1 MGKASGSSTVTGFSE
16 AVTPTEE
23 SIEQQIRLRNEARAK
38 KDFATADRIRQ
49 ELDEKKNYPR
59 RPTRWHHTLETMNP
73 KVCCMGFHTVAE
85 ALQSPTRVIER
96 LWLAKLGGRFSP
108 LTHLAKERGIPFSVE
123 SRERLDR
130 LAGDRHHQGV
140 VANAA
145 AKQYLDGGGI
155 VK

>member
-49 ELDEKKNYPR
+49 ELDEKKLSSKTDPMAPHAGNDESKSVLY
-59 RPTRWHHTLETMNP
+59 
-73 KVCCMGFHTVAE
+73 GFHTVAE

-145 AKQYLDGGGI
+145 ANSIWMGRNC
-155 VK
+155 